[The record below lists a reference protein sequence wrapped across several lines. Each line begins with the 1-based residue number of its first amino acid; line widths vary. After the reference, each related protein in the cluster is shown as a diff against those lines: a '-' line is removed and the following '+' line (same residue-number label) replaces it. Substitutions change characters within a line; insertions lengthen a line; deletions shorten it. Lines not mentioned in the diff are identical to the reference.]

1 MNEARL
7 AGAVKKKLGAIYLGQ
22 ELKKSASGE
31 QRVFVRVDADRIKEA
46 TNILFRGFNAR
57 LCTVAAVELKRV
69 FELSYIFSF
78 DKEGVVVAL
87 KAEIPKE
94 KPAIDSITDVTNG
107 SNFIERE
114 IHDFFGINFR
124 GHPELK
130 RLVLPDDWPKG
141 KYPLRKGE

>member
-1 MNEARL
+1 MKEAKL
-7 AGAVKKKLGAIYLGQ
+7 AGEVKKKLGACYLEH
-22 ELKKSASGE
+22 ELKSPVRGV
-31 QRVFVRVDADRIKEA
+31 QRVFVRVDAGRIKEA

-69 FELSYIFSF
+69 FELNYIFSL
-78 DKEGVVVAL
+78 DGEGNIVTL
-87 KAEIPKE
+87 RAEIPKE
-94 KPAIDSITDVTNG
+94 NPAIDSITDVTNG